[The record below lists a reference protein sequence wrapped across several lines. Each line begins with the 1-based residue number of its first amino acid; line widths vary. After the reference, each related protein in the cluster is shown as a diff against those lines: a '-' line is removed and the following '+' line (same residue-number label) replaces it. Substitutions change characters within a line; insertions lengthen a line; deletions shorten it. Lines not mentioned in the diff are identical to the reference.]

1 MIQLN
6 NIIIKNSN
14 QLIYEDYKFGI
25 KVLTVIQKKNL
36 PTNIINNSQNKS
48 L

>member
-14 QLIYEDYKFGI
+14 QLIYEDYKFVNQSFDCDS
-25 KVLTVIQKKNL
+25 KEKFT
-36 PTNIINNSQNKS
+36 NKS
-48 L
+48 YK